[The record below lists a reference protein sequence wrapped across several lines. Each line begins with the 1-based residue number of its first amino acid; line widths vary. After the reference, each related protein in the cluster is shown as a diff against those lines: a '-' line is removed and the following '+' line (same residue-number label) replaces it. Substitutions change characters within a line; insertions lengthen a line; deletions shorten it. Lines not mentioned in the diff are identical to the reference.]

1 MEGLLNALHG
11 GKGSLDAW
19 LEYNSEDEVRAAI
32 LALVSPTETLRD
44 KFAGQAMQALI
55 ADGIK
60 RDGSTTVPNVAK
72 DAYLMADAMLE
83 VRKAS

>member
-11 GKGSLDAW
+11 RKGSLDAW
-19 LEYNSEDEVRAAI
+19 LEHCNEDEVRAAI

-44 KFAGQAMQALI
+44 KFAGQAMQALV
-55 ADGIK
+55 ADGLK
-60 RDGSTTVPNVAK
+60 RDGSATVPNVAK
-72 DAYLMADAMLE
+72 DAYRMADAMLE